1 MPTSDADDQEKSQD
15 DDTRDGGGGISRGA
29 VAGIVVGVGVFIILI
44 CAAAFF
50 WYRKRHIK
58 SRKQTPEDSFD
69 SEKSGGMQEME
80 VPSRFQGPS
89 PAMETDAT
97 FDSFHRQSSHG
108 TFMRDSVQSGTVA
121 SELDGST
128 GERHELVG
136 VQYQAKAD
144 IVELHCASP
153 TLTPEPIPE
162 SPLEQEE
169 PNPESGSE
177 SAQGSDPA
185 PQGEPG
191 GATQQAS
198 GLASGVAS
206 GFGQE
211 DSQVPTSERMEEK
224 SSAPSNS
231 KTSSGSGYQV
241 RRKPV
246 SGSSSTT

>member
-1 MPTSDADDQEKSQD
+1 MPTSAAEDQEKSQD
-15 DDTRDGGGGISRGA
+15 DDTGDGGGGISRGA

-50 WYRKRHIK
+50 WYRKRHMK
-58 SRKQTPEDSFD
+58 SQKQTPEDSFD
-69 SEKSGGMQEME
+69 SEKSGGIQEME

-97 FDSFHRQSSHG
+97 FDSFQRHSCHG

-121 SELDGST
+121 SELDGSS

-136 VQYQAKAD
+136 VHYQAKAD
-144 IVELHCASP
+144 IVELQDASP
-153 TLTPEPIPE
+153 NLTPEPILE

-169 PNPESGSE
+169 PGHESKPRSE
-177 SAQGSDPA
+177 QESDA
-185 PQGEPG
+185 VPQGESEC
-191 GATQQAS
+191 ASEQAP

-206 GFGQE
+206 GLGQE
-211 DSQVPTSERMEEK
+211 DSQVPTPERMEEAL
-224 SSAPSNS
+224 SAPRNS